1 MVNRVVLIGRMV
13 RDPELRTTTNGK
25 SVVSFTIAVNK
36 RIKPQDPSE
45 PDAHFFRIQ
54 AWGQT
59 AEYVS
64 NYLAKGRLVVV
75 DGRLEQRSWTDSQG
89 QKRDSVEVVADSVS
103 GLDRPRDD
111 GAGSTS
117 YQSKSTGKAQ
127 SSADEYDPFAE

>member
-13 RDPELRTTTNGK
+13 RNPELKTTTSGK

-45 PDAHFFRIQ
+45 PDAHFFRVQ

-59 AEYVS
+59 TEYVA
-64 NYLAKGRLVVV
+64 NYLGKGRLVVV
-75 DGRLEQRSWTDSQG
+75 DGRLEQRSWTDSNG
-89 QKRDSVEVVADSVS
+89 QKRDSIEVVADSVS

-111 GAGSTS
+111 APKGE
-117 YQSKSTGKAQ
+117 GKATELPRNE
-127 SSADEYDPFAE
+127 SDYDPFDE